1 MLLFPAPGHLPHLLR
16 LQRAVRSPEGRQ
28 VEPSAV
34 LEHSGKW
41 ITSFR
46 MILSLQGCHER
57 EERAFIHAPSA
68 STRKV
73 LEDLL
78 PRSVVTAIHNV
89 LPASLQVDKASREC
103 ITLFI
108 KILGIC
114 NMHRTGRACCGIG

>member
-1 MLLFPAPGHLPHLLR
+1 MLLFPAPGHLSDLLG

-41 ITSFR
+41 ISSFR

-57 EERAFIHAPSA
+57 EERAFISAPSA
-68 STRKV
+68 STHKL

-78 PRSVVTAIHNV
+78 PQSIRSVIHSV
-89 LPASLQVDKASREC
+89 LPNALLVAKVSREC
-103 ITLFI
+103 TILF
-108 KILGIC
+108 
-114 NMHRTGRACCGIG
+114 TFVYF

>member
-1 MLLFPAPGHLPHLLR
+1 MLLFPGREYLQGLLR

-28 VEPSAV
+28 DEPSAV
-34 LEHSGKW
+34 FEHSG
-41 ITSFR
+41 IEDYFIQNES
-46 MILSLQGCHER
+46 LSLQGCHER

-78 PRSVVTAIHNV
+78 PQSVVTAIHNV

-103 ITLFI
+103 ITL
-108 KILGIC
+108 
-114 NMHRTGRACCGIG
+114 

>member
-1 MLLFPAPGHLPHLLR
+1 MLLFPAPGLLQGLLR

-41 ITSFR
+41 ITLFR
-46 MILSLQGCHER
+46 MILVLQGCHER

-68 STRKV
+68 PTSKL

-78 PRSVVTAIHNV
+78 PQTVVNAFHNALPNAVV
-89 LPASLQVDKASREC
+89 LAKVSREC
-103 ITLFI
+103 ITLSL
-108 KILGIC
+108 KL
-114 NMHRTGRACCGIG
+114 